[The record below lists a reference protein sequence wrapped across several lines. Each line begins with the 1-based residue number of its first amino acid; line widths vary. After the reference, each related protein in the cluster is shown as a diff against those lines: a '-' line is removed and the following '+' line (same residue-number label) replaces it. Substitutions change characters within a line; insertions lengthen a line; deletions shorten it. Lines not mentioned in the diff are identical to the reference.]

1 MSYTFNLVTDAEGDN
16 ETDTENLT
24 AIKVNMADIVVKKY
38 PAGKRYYFYILY
50 RLNCFVLELKNPQK
64 CKNLNK

>member
-38 PAGKRYYFYILY
+38 PAGKRYYFYIY
-50 RLNCFVLELKNPQK
+50 T
-64 CKNLNK
+64 NK

>member
-38 PAGKRYYFYILY
+38 PAGKRYSFFYFIPT
-50 RLNCFVLELKNPQK
+50 ELFCLGAKKSKKMQK
-64 CKNLNK
+64 P